1 MHGFARG
8 ICGNIYVYSIKKIE
22 DYIFEDN
29 EVSEVK
35 YVYYEELEK
44 MVEKIVE
51 GLLIHEEEYKKLF
64 EFIREN
70 Y

>member
-1 MHGFARG
+1 MYLLK
-8 ICGNIYVYSIKKIE
+8 CNKKIE

-44 MVEKIVE
+44 MVEKRVE